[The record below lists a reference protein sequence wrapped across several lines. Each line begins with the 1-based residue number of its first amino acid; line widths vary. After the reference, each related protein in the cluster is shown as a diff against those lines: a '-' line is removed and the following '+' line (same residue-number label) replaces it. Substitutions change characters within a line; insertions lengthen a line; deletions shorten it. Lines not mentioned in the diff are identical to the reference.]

1 MEITPRGYIRHCRG
15 NADSENWTSH
25 AIAFMGIPSKD
36 VLLQHQPQ
44 LALGCVTR
52 KENFGCDGKLGVW
65 GKFGVI

>member
-1 MEITPRGYIRHCRG
+1 MTTWTVSHGVMSI
-15 NADSENWTSH
+15 DSCHVEK